1 MIKIAVL
8 EDQDREAKRLMD
20 MLKRYADE
28 HEGFAYTVKHFDRS
42 VQLLEAYSCE
52 WDLLLLDIHMPDM
65 LGIDVARRIREMD
78 SMVMIV
84 FVTTLMQYAVEGY
97 SVNAFDYIVKPLRYD
112 AFAAKLD
119 RVSRM
124 LSYRHSTAQVEIRTK
139 ETTRRLS
146 ADDIL
151 YFEVVNHD
159 VLIHTLDGVHRQ
171 WGSLKTFEDQLKD
184 AHFARCN
191 VSYLVNLKY
200 VNGISGDSVTVHRDE
215 LPISRLKR
223 KDFLAALAQYKGGSR

>member
-1 MIKIAVL
+1 MIKIALL
-8 EDQDREAKRLMD
+8 EDQAHEAKRLMD
-20 MLKRYADE
+20 MLERYAAE
-28 HEGFAYTVKHFDRS
+28 HDGFTYTIRHYDRS
-42 VQLLEAYSCE
+42 VELLEGYGCD
-52 WDLLLLDIHMPDM
+52 WDLLLLDIQMPDM
-65 LGIDVARRIREMD
+65 LGIDVARKIREMD

-97 SVNAFDYIVKPLRYD
+97 SVNAFDYIVKPVRYD
-112 AFAAKLD
+112 AFAAKFD
-119 RVSRM
+119 RISRM
-124 LSYRHSTAQVEIRTK
+124 LSHRHSTAQVEIRTK
-139 ETTRRLS
+139 EKTRRLS

-159 VLIHTLDGVHRQ
+159 VLIHTVDEVYRQ
-171 WGSLKTFEDQLKD
+171 WGSLKTFEDQLRD

-200 VNGISGDSVTVHRDE
+200 VSGISGDNVTVHHDE
-215 LPISRLKR
+215 LPMSRLKR